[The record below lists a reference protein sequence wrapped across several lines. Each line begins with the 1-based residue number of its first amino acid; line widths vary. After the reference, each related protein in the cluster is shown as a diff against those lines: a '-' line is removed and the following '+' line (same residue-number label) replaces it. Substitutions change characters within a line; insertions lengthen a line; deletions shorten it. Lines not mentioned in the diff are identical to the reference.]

1 MVSNGEQTSMDLQDS
16 IPIID
21 YFLLTLGTVDD
32 RSKVVHDLGKAC
44 QDWGC
49 FMLVNHGIPETVIHE
64 MINASND
71 FFNMTKE
78 EKVEFAANGVLDPI
92 RCSTGFN
99 PVDKHKD
106 SLWREY
112 LRLIVH
118 PEFHCPHKPPGFS
131 ELASDY
137 VKRTRTVAMEL
148 VKGVSESLGFE
159 ELYMNEELNL
169 DSGFQLLAIN
179 YYPSLV
185 EFDTPRGLMPHTD
198 HGLLTLLYENGV
210 PGLEVLRNGKWVGMS
225 DVPNAFLV
233 LNSDHLEIF
242 SNGKYKSKL
251 HRTVVKDERKRI
263 TLVNPNGP
271 SLDTVVGPSS
281 RLVDGG
287 NCLPGYL
294 PMKYSEYLEMQTKLT
309 MAGKHAFDIVRLH
322 I

>member
-1 MVSNGEQTSMDLQDS
+1 MALNSEPTSVDLLQDS
-16 IPIID
+16 TPVID
-21 YFLLTLGTVDD
+21 YSLLTIGTADD

-49 FMLVNHGIPETVIHE
+49 FMLVNHGIPETLIHE
-64 MINASND
+64 MMNASNE

-78 EKVEFAANGVLDPI
+78 EKVEFAALGVLDPI

-99 PVDKHKD
+99 PVNKYKD

-118 PEFHCPHKPPGFS
+118 PEFHS
-131 ELASDY
+131 
-137 VKRTRTVAMEL
+137 MEL

-159 ELYMNEELNL
+159 ASYMYEELNL

-179 YYPSLV
+179 YYPSLA

-210 PGLEVLRNGKWVGMS
+210 PGLEVLLNGKWVSMS
-225 DVPNAFLV
+225 DVPNA
-233 LNSDHLEIF
+233 
-242 SNGKYKSKL
+242 NGKYKSKL

-271 SLDTVVGPSS
+271 SLDTIVGPSS
-281 RLVDGG
+281 RLVDGE
-287 NCLPGYL
+287 NNLPGYL
-294 PMKYSEYLEMQTKLT
+294 PMKYSEYLELQTKLT
-309 MAGKHAFDIVRLH
+309 MAGKHAFDKVRLH